1 MHLPHG
7 EDQRQQT
14 VQTTSNPDKF
24 WSMAQHDIH
33 LTDMAVVDKQCL
45 EHENGELEFN
55 YRMCWPGN
63 QCIFLR
69 TGVMC
74 LCHHVCMI
82 SLTAAFC
89 SDCSC

>member
-1 MHLPHG
+1 MLPMHLPHG

-55 YRMCWPGN
+55 YVLARKSMHFP
-63 QCIFLR
+63 
-69 TGVMC
+69 
-74 LCHHVCMI
+74 
-82 SLTAAFC
+82 
-89 SDCSC
+89 